1 MCAVAFLVGGEQH
14 AQVGERLTLERRV
27 RRRFEREGDE
37 VVAAHEQI
45 RLANLGA
52 GQGRGQGRGQG
63 QGRDRMSS
71 ERKGERISSAGLH
84 TMIWPRPLY
93 A

>member
-14 AQVGERLTLERRV
+14 AQVGERLPLERRV

-37 VVAAHEQI
+37 VVAAHEQL
-45 RLANLGA
+45 RLAYLGV
-52 GQGRGQGRGQG
+52 GQGRGQG